1 MTRISL
7 HQVPT
12 PMETYLG
19 NQGSTYQETVTL
31 ILPISNPSCLQ
42 KQVNI
47 SLPQYPLYSASVSL
61 HGGSLVPYYLDE
73 AIGWGLEIS
82 ELKKNPGNPTGQVLP
97 VENQRGIVEFCK
109 KEGLVLL
116 ADEKVAR
123 SLGYGEKDIALV
135 SFQSVSKG
143 YCGECGKRGGFMERL
158 LVSLLIL
165 ENNYKVGSV
174 NLCSN
179 ISGQVLTSL
188 FMSPPKAFKKA
199 IVNRFTEFHKSFMDE
214 FCDEESSVIP

>member
-1 MTRISL
+1 MFTSVTRNFHSF
-7 HQVPT
+7 
-12 PMETYLG
+12 
-19 NQGSTYQETVTL
+19 
-31 ILPISNPSCLQ
+31 
-42 KQVNI
+42 K
-47 SLPQYPLYSASVSL
+47 
-61 HGGSLVPYYLDE
+61 
-73 AIGWGLEIS
+73 
-82 ELKKNPGNPTGQVLP
+82 
-97 VENQRGIVEFCK
+97 
-109 KEGLVLL
+109 
-116 ADEKVAR
+116 KVAR

-188 FMSPPKAFKKA
+188 FMSPPK
-199 IVNRFTEFHKSFMDE
+199 VLS
-214 FCDEESSVIP
+214 